1 MEGPATASRPLRV
14 DAERNLRR
22 LLDAAR
28 EAFAERGLAVSVDEI
43 ARRAGVGKGTV
54 FRRFPTKEHLVAA
67 ILCDCLEEVHGLG
80 VELLEGDADPD
91 VALQE
96 FMRAGAAL
104 QAQNRGFFESIA
116 QSTFVEPEVLSV
128 KQRLIEVTAA
138 LISAAQAAGCVR
150 GDVTAYDV
158 LMLQCGA
165 IQAAAP
171 FHDQAPELWRRYLDI
186 AFDGLRPQGAHPLSQ
201 PPPPDGH

>member
-104 QAQNRGFFESIA
+104 QARNRGFFESIA

-201 PPPPDGH
+201 PPPPEGH

>member
-201 PPPPDGH
+201 PPPPEGH

>member
-138 LISAAQAAGCVR
+138 LISAAAAAGCVR

-201 PPPPDGH
+201 PPPPEGH